1 MSQEITKQEEK
12 QNRLRSWAVWLS
24 IAGAVWIIL
33 ESLGLPQKLGIE
45 KSAYTSILDAV
56 GTILIAFG
64 ILNNPTDPKN
74 F

>member
-1 MSQEITKQEEK
+1 MGDK

-24 IAGAVWIIL
+24 VAGAVWIIL
-33 ESLGLPQKLGIE
+33 EALGLAQKWGLD
-45 KSAYTSILDAV
+45 KSVWTAVLDAV

-64 ILNNPTDPKN
+64 ILNNPTDKYN